1 MNLSFLLGFWLAAAP
16 DPWRCIAPNIA
27 RIVQADRDQVALKE
41 PTQIIAAAVEAELH
55 TTPIDCGFHLGRAGE
70 RKGYVRTASGFFGGH
85 LAKFLF
91 NGDRWLFNQ
100 NASDISECNK
110 GGAATLVNDQ
120 VSALWRKK
128 DPFWATY
135 PHQGATAGF
144 DKKRAEGS
152 VSGLLVNL
160 FDHTQLEYDRIVT

>member
-1 MNLSFLLGFWLAAAP
+1 MNSFLLSFWLAAAP
-16 DPWRCIAPNIA
+16 DPWRRIAPDIA
-27 RIVQADRDQVALKE
+27 RIVQADRDQVAFKE
-41 PTQIIAAAVEAELH
+41 PAQIIAAAVEAELD
-55 TTPIDCGFHLGRAGE
+55 TTPIDRGLHLGRAGE
-70 RKGYVRTASGFFGGH
+70 REGHVGPAGGLFGGH

-100 NASDISECNK
+100 NVSDISKCNK

-128 DPFWATY
+128 DPFRATY

-144 DKKRAEGS
+144 DKKRAEGA

>member
-1 MNLSFLLGFWLAAAP
+1 MKTPLFLLSFWLATAP
-16 DPWRCIAPNIA
+16 DPWRRIAPNVA
-27 RIVQADRDQVALKE
+27 RIVQADRDQVALEE
-41 PTQIIAAAVEAELH
+41 PAQIIAAAIESKLH
-55 TTPIDCGFHLGRAGE
+55 TTPIDCGFHLGWTGE
-70 RKGYVRTASGFFGGH
+70 REGHVRTASGFLGGH

-100 NASDISECNK
+100 NASDISKCNK

-128 DPFWATY
+128 DPFRATY

-144 DKKRAEGS
+144 DKKRAEGA

-160 FDHTQLEYDRIVT
+160 FDHYSVSYDPV